1 MPRRSELAT
10 ADTDVYFS
18 LEDLL
23 QLGSMVGAE
32 LLAGSGNLQKK
43 VARTNVVEVPNLVDW
58 VGTDEL
64 VISSGYSFREDETS
78 LVEQLASLQKKGVVA
93 LCLKPR
99 RFRDGLPPRVVQQ
112 AQALDFPLIQL
123 PMAAVFANIVHES
136 MEAILDRETLAFRHV
151 QDRMEQLLDALWKE
165 ESPEQ
170 CLHVVEEMLGNPVM
184 IFDSDSDLIV
194 TPKSRALISDQM
206 HEDLMKQLYRSGRS
220 HSLSLNQKRH
230 IPVHFFG
237 VSGHSGIRIV
247 LLEYYGPL
255 QNLDK
260 IILGRISHIL
270 ALEMKNALSVKKL
283 RRKYKMQFMED
294 WLSGRLGDALSV
306 CVAAQAE
313 DYHLQAEGRYRVAI
327 VNLNTERGGVDFVQR
342 DVNIIRNIIRN
353 LNPDIM
359 FYVLDGKLILVV
371 EDRES
376 GGSILQEL
384 ATLTQ
389 KLNYIMD
396 KGEMS
401 FCISDPYPVQDMA
414 EAYQQAKKI
423 SQISSRCGLR
433 EQAITYDKLGILY
446 LLALLPEDEAVQRLR
461 ARFLGPLKDYDQKH
475 KSALVETLRVWLD
488 TGCNTLQTAKLLH
501 THYNTA
507 VYRLAKVEKLL
518 EMDINEVEVQ
528 LQLRIAYK
536 LDLIL

>member
-1 MPRRSELAT
+1 MPKPSPVAT
-10 ADTDVYFS
+10 ADADVYFS
-18 LEDLL
+18 LDDLL
-23 QLGSMVGAE
+23 HLGSMAGAE
-32 LLAGSGNLQKK
+32 LLAGGGCLQKK
-43 VARTNVVEVPNLVDW
+43 VARTNVVEEPNLVNW
-58 VGTDEL
+58 VGRDEL
-64 VISSGYSFREDETS
+64 VISSGYAFREDEAA
-78 LVEQLASLQKKGVVA
+78 LVAQLASLQEKGAVA

-99 RFRDGLPPRVVQQ
+99 RFRDGLPQRVVQQ
-112 AQALDFPLIQL
+112 AQALEFPLIQL

-136 MEAILDRETLAFRHV
+136 MEAILNCETLAFRHV

-170 CLHVVEEMLGNPVM
+170 CLHVVEEMMGNPVM
-184 IFDSDSDLIV
+184 IFDSEGDLIV
-194 TPKSRALISDQM
+194 TPKSRGLLSVSMQ
-206 HEDLMKQLYRSGRS
+206 EELMKQLYRGSSRHG
-220 HSLSLNQKRH
+220 LSLGQGKR

-237 VSGHSGIRIV
+237 ASGHSNIRIV

-255 QNLDK
+255 RNIDQV
-260 IILGRISHIL
+260 ILSRISHIL
-270 ALEMKNALSVKKL
+270 ALEMKNALSVKKI

-294 WLSGRLGDALSV
+294 WLSGSLGDAVSI

-313 DYHLQAEGRYRVAI
+313 DYRLQAEGKYRVAI
-327 VNLNTERGGVDFVQR
+327 VNLNTEPGGVDFVQR

-359 FYVLDGKLILVV
+359 FYVLEGKLILVV
-371 EDRES
+371 EHREA
-376 GGSILQEL
+376 GGPILQEL
-384 ATLTQ
+384 ATLTK

-401 FCISDPYPVQDMA
+401 FCISDPYPVQSMA

-446 LLALLPEDEAVQRLR
+446 LLALLPEDEAVARLCER
-461 ARFLGPLKDYDQKH
+461 CLGPLKSYDKQH
-475 KSALVETLRVWLD
+475 KSALVDTLRTWLE
-488 TGCNTLQTAKLLH
+488 TGCNTLQTAKQLH

-507 VYRLAKVEKLL
+507 VYRLAKVEKML
-518 EMDINEVEVQ
+518 ELDLNDVEVQ